1 MHMTAI
7 ELQNL
12 THIYSPGT
20 TFEKVA
26 IDSINLK
33 VNRGEMVA
41 IIGHTGSGKSTLIQH
56 LNGLLK
62 PTSGQVLLN
71 EEDIHVDKKK
81 LKSVRQRVG
90 LVFQYPEHQL
100 FESSIYKDVAFGPTR
115 MGLPENEI
123 AARVEAALDIVGIGK
138 SLYEKSPFEISG
150 GQKRRVA
157 IAGVLAIRPE
167 VLVLDEPAAGLDPGG
182 KDEILAQVKQM
193 HATLGITVIL
203 VSHSMDDVARLS
215 NRIFVMNK
223 GKLICEGSPAQVFSQ
238 GEMLKSVGLDVPQ
251 ISRVFTALNKKNPLI
266 PAGVFSVEDAAD
278 ILTAVYKGRNS

>member
-1 MHMTAI
+1 MTAI

-12 THIYSPGT
+12 THVYSPGSA
-20 TFEKVA
+20 FEKVA
-26 IDSINLK
+26 IESVNLK
-33 VNRGEMVA
+33 IARGEMVA

-71 EEDIHVDKKK
+71 GEDIHADKAK
-81 LKSVRQRVG
+81 LKTVRQQVG

-100 FESSIYKDVAFGPTR
+100 FESTIYKDVSFGPMR
-115 MGLPENEI
+115 MGLPESDVAEH
-123 AARVEAALDIVGIGK
+123 VKAALDIVGINK

-157 IAGVLAIRPE
+157 IAGVLAMRPE
-167 VLVLDEPAAGLDPGG
+167 ILVLDEPAAGLDPAG
-182 KDEILAQVKQM
+182 KDEILAQVKHM

-215 NRIFVMNK
+215 SRIFVMNK
-223 GKLICEGSPAQVFSQ
+223 GKLMCEGSPTQVFSQ
-238 GEMLKSVGLDVPQ
+238 AEMLKSVGLDVPQ
-251 ISRVFTALNKKNPLI
+251 ISQVFMELNKKNPLI
-266 PAGVFSVEDAAD
+266 PVGIFSVEDAAR
-278 ILTAVYKGRNS
+278 ILTDIYKGRNS